1 MKRSIEWPTL
11 ILTLCVYVAYAFSA
25 FVVLP
30 VSLALGLLIM
40 VSAGV
45 LHSSLTHEVLHGH
58 PFNSA
63 LVNALLV
70 FPALIIFLSLIHI

>member
-63 LVNALLV
+63 FVNALLV
-70 FPALIIFLSLIHI
+70 FPALIICIP